1 MKRLLN
7 VFKAPELYL
16 FIALCLG
23 ITVVL
28 NSGSSII
35 NMQISRDGGTHSAAL
50 PISENMAENQPF
62 TVDFDFIPGRFS
74 NFDWRIIPDDCMD
87 GVTINGVS
95 IPLDTIQGKCDYT
108 KGFRLNADELSALRA
123 LPIAHVT
130 FEMHNG
136 GGPGGV
142 SMDVE
147 PTGWTWTILVICLS
161 AILLALFFCI
171 LRRMHLPLPFALLI
185 LLACALHIAYTLHT
199 PYSARSHD
207 VDGHIAYVKYISENH
222 TLPPADECWSCYQ
235 PPVYYVMSAPV
246 WNVASLLSYS
256 SPRALQWLSFLLSF
270 VLLATGTYCL
280 RAVLKG
286 PALWLSFLLW
296 IFWPVGFLIAPRV
309 GNDQLFFVAHAF
321 CLWGAL
327 AYILGKGGK
336 YLIVAALACWVAF
349 WTKSTGAIT
358 IGVFFFALFLGYFP
372 REKWKPTVSELVAI
386 LFSVG
391 LCVTIFIVKFV
402 MNSDLIGNAN
412 ALNGELKVGAAPF
425 NMLYFDAKDFFTTT
439 YTSPWNDEGGRQ
451 FLVNYLMKTSLF
463 GEFHLTETLLGEW
476 CASLLCFT
484 LAGLSFFAV
493 VGFWI
498 KRTSKVTVLL
508 IVQFLLFILAEI
520 ALRIKYPFSC
530 SSDFR
535 YIVPVLLSV
544 IPFVGWGIFKE
555 NASLKWKWTGIL
567 CAAVFCLATVILY
580 LSIQR

>member
-1 MKRLLN
+1 MN
-7 VFKAPELYL
+7 
-16 FIALCLG
+16 
-23 ITVVL
+23 
-28 NSGSSII
+28 
-35 NMQISRDGGTHSAAL
+35 
-50 PISENMAENQPF
+50 
-62 TVDFDFIPGRFS
+62 FDFIPGRFS
-74 NFDWRIIPDDCMD
+74 NFDWRVIPDDCVD
-87 GVTINGVS
+87 GIMINGIS
-95 IPLDTIQGKCDYT
+95 IPVDTLSGRCDYT
-108 KGFRLNADELSALRA
+108 KGFRVNANELSALQA

-142 SMDVE
+142 SMEVE
-147 PTGWTWTILVICLS
+147 PTGWAWGFLVICLS

-171 LRRMHLPLPFALLI
+171 LRRVHLPLPFALLI
-185 LLACALHIAYTLHT
+185 LLACALHLVYTLHT
-199 PYSARSHD
+199 PYSARTHD
-207 VDGHIAYVKYISENH
+207 VDGHIAYVKYIAENH
-222 TLPPADECWSCYQ
+222 TLPPANECWSCYQ

-246 WNVASLLSYS
+246 WSAAASFGYS

-270 VLLATGTYCL
+270 VLLAAGTCCL
-280 RAVLKG
+280 RSVLKG

-309 GNDQLFFVAHAF
+309 GNDQLFFVAHVI

-336 YLIVAALACWVAF
+336 YLIVGALACWLAF

-358 IGVFFFALFLGYFP
+358 IGIFFFALFLGYFP

-391 LCVTIFIVKFV
+391 LCITIFIVKFV
-402 MNSDLIGNAN
+402 MDSDLVGNAN
-412 ALNGELKVGAAPF
+412 SLNGALKVGAAPF
-425 NMLYFDAKDFFTTT
+425 NMFYFDAKDFFTTT
-439 YTSPWNDEGGRQ
+439 YTSAWNDHGGRQ

-508 IVQFLLFILAEI
+508 IVQFLLFVLAEI

-535 YIVPVLLSV
+535 YIVPALLSF

-567 CAAVFCLATVILY
+567 CTAVFCLATVILY